1 MPSHELSTAALWAIG
16 IMSVFVGGFAAMLGI
31 GGGIVLVPLLIS
43 AFGIDA
49 IHARSASLAAVC
61 VTSLAASVVYLRE
74 GQTNIVEAGYLQL
87 PTAVGAITGA
97 LIGKRLDETLIRFL
111 FAAMVVLSAIRMF
124 KRPAPKPDGTEPQKR
139 WMAAIIA
146 CLAGGIISSLLGVG
160 GGIIFVPVLAL
171 LMHLP
176 QRAGSATSTYLIGL
190 TTAASALLYFRAGQ
204 MDVAL
209 AVPCAAGILVG
220 AQIGARL
227 SGKVDGLRL
236 RRAFALLM
244 FANAALLFRSVYRAW
259 VA

>member
-1 MPSHELSTAALWAIG
+1 MPSHELSAAALWAIG
-16 IMSVFVGGFAAMLGI
+16 IMSFFVGGFAAMLGI

-74 GQTNIVEAGYLQL
+74 QQTDIVAAGYLQL
-87 PTAVGAITGA
+87 PTAVGAIAGA
-97 LIGKRLDETLIRFL
+97 LVGKRLDETLIRFL
-111 FAAMVVLSAIRMF
+111 FAAMIVLSAIRMF
-124 KRPAPKPDGTEPQKR
+124 KPPVPKADGADPQRK
-139 WMAAIIA
+139 WIPAIIA

-171 LMHLP
+171 LLHVP
-176 QRAGSATSTYLIGL
+176 QRSASATSAYLIGL

-204 MDVAL
+204 MDVSL
-209 AVPCAAGILVG
+209 AVPCAAGILIG

-227 SGKVDGLRL
+227 SGRVDVLKL
-236 RRAFALLM
+236 RRGFAILM
-244 FANAALLFRSVYRAW
+244 FVNAALLFRSVYRAW